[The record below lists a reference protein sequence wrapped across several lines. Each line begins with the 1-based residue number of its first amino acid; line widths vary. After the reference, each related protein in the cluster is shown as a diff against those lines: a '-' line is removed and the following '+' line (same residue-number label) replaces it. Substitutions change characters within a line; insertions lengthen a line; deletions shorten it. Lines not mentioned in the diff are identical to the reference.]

1 MKYAIIVMDGAAD
14 EPLEELDQQTVL
26 ERAEIPTI
34 DWISREGQLGM
45 VRTVPDGYSPGSDVA
60 IMSVM
65 GYAPDRYYSGRAPL
79 EAAARDI
86 QTDPSDWILRCNMVT
101 ISDGLMVDYSA
112 GHIDTVQGTELIEA
126 LQEKLGNDQIR
137 FHAGISYRHLMVYR
151 GGSFSVK
158 TKAPHDI
165 IDEPVEKHLPRGRHA
180 KVLRGLMDQA
190 HEILADH
197 EINTVRRDLQ
207 ENQVTDIW
215 LWGQGQKPQ
224 MDDFSQKFGPA
235 AAVIT
240 AVDLVRGL
248 GRLMG
253 MKIVEV
259 DGATGYLDTNY
270 RGKGEAAVEI
280 LEEKE
285 LVIVH
290 VESPDEAG
298 HGGMVEEKI
307 EAIERI
313 DHDIVEPVLK
323 YFQGQSEGWRIM
335 VLPDHPTPIHLR
347 THTADPVP
355 FAIAG
360 SDIAA
365 VRKLTYSEANGR
377 QSGLMI
383 EKGDTLMEYFL
394 KG

>member
-1 MKYAIIVMDGAAD
+1 
-14 EPLEELDQQTVL
+14 
-26 ERAEIPTI
+26 
-34 DWISREGQLGM
+34 
-45 VRTVPDGYSPGSDVA
+45 
-60 IMSVM
+60 
-65 GYAPDRYYSGRAPL
+65 
-79 EAAARDI
+79 
-86 QTDPSDWILRCNMVT
+86 
-101 ISDGLMVDYSA
+101 
-112 GHIDTVQGTELIEA
+112 
-126 LQEKLGNDQIR
+126 
-137 FHAGISYRHLMVYR
+137 
-151 GGSFSVK
+151 
-158 TKAPHDI
+158 
-165 IDEPVEKHLPRGRHA
+165 
-180 KVLRGLMDQA
+180 MDQA

-224 MDDFSQKFGPA
+224 LDDFTQKFGPE

-270 RGKGEAAVEI
+270 RGKGEAAIEV
-280 LEEKE
+280 LDEKD

-298 HGGMVEEKI
+298 HGGLVDEKI

-313 DHDIVEPVLK
+313 DQDVVAPVLK

>member
-26 ERAEIPTI
+26 EKADIPTI

-45 VRTVPDGYSPGSDVA
+45 VRTVPAGYSPGSDVA
-60 IMSVM
+60 ILSVM
-65 GYAPDRYYSGRAPL
+65 GYAPERYYSGRAPL
-79 EAAARDI
+79 EAAARNI
-86 QTDPSDWILRCNMVT
+86 QTDPSDWIFRCNMVT
-101 ISDGLMVDYSA
+101 ICDGLMVDYSA
-112 GHIDTVQGTELIEA
+112 GHINTVQATELIED
-126 LQEKLGNDQIR
+126 LQEKIGHDQIR
-137 FHAGISYRHLMVYR
+137 FYPGVSYRHLMVYR
-151 GGSFSVK
+151 GESCSVK
-158 TKAPHDI
+158 TTAPHDI
-165 IDEPVEKHLPRGRHA
+165 FDEPVEKYLPRGRQA
-180 KVLRGLMDQA
+180 KMLNELMDQA
-190 HEILADH
+190 HAILAEH

-207 ENQVTDIW
+207 ENPVTDIW

-224 MDDFSQKFGPA
+224 MDDFCKKFGPN

-270 RGKGEAAVEI
+270 RGKGEAAIEV
-280 LEEKE
+280 LQEKE

-298 HGGMVEEKI
+298 HGGLVEEKI

-313 DHDIVEPVLK
+313 DRDIVEPVLK
-323 YFQGQSEGWRIM
+323 YLQGQSDSWRIM
-335 VLPDHPTPIHLR
+335 VLPDHPTPIRLR
-347 THTADPVP
+347 THSDDPVP
-355 FAIAG
+355 FALAG
-360 SDIAA
+360 SDVRA
-365 VRKLTYSEANGR
+365 VRKRSYSEANA
-377 QSGLMI
+377 
-383 EKGDTLMEYFL
+383 
-394 KG
+394 

>member
-26 ERAEIPTI
+26 EKADIPTI
-34 DWISREGQLGM
+34 DWISRQGQLGM
-45 VRTVPDGYSPGSDVA
+45 VRTIPQGYSPGSDVA
-60 IMSVM
+60 ILSVM
-65 GYAPDRYYSGRAPL
+65 GYAPERYYSGRAPL
-79 EAAARDI
+79 EAAARNI
-86 QTDPSDWILRCNMVT
+86 QTDPSDWIFRCNMVT
-101 ISDGLMVDYSA
+101 ICDGLMVDYSA
-112 GHIDTVQGTELIEA
+112 GHIDTVQGTELIED
-126 LQEKLGNDQIR
+126 LQEKIGNDQVR
-137 FHAGISYRHLMVYR
+137 FHPGVSYRHLMVHR

-158 TKAPHDI
+158 TTAPHDI
-165 IDEPVEKHLPRGRHA
+165 IDEPVERHLPRGRGA
-180 KVLRGLMDQA
+180 KGLNKLMDQA
-190 HEILADH
+190 HAILADH

-207 ENQVTDIW
+207 ENPVTDIW

-224 MDDFSQKFGPA
+224 MDDFCRKFGPN

-259 DGATGYLDTNY
+259 EGATGYLDTNY
-270 RGKGEAAVEI
+270 RGKGEAAIEV
-280 LEEKE
+280 LKDKD

-290 VESPDEAG
+290 VESPDEAA
-298 HGGMVEEKI
+298 HGGLVEEKI

-323 YFQGQSEGWRIM
+323 YLQGQSKSWRIM
-335 VLPDHPTPIHLR
+335 VLPDHPTPIRLR
-347 THTADPVP
+347 THSDDPVP
-355 FAIAG
+355 FAMAG
-360 SDIAA
+360 SDVGA
-365 VRKLTYSEANGR
+365 VRKLTFSEANAK
-377 QSGLMI
+377 QSGLTI